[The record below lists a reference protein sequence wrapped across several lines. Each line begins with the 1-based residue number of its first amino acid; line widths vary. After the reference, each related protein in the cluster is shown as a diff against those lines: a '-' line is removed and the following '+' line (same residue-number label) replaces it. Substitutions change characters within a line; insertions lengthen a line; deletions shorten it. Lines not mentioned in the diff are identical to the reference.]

1 MALHL
6 DHMGIIRLLATIVVC
21 CSSALAVA
29 LDAGPREK
37 PNILI
42 ILADDLG
49 YGDVQCYNPQR
60 GKIPTPHI
68 DRLAAGGMR
77 FTDGHSSAGGCTPS
91 RYALLTGRHD
101 VRNRMEG
108 VGIFTSFGGPPLI
121 PPERLTIASFA
132 KQHGYRTACIGK
144 WHVGWNWP
152 INKAERGLL
161 GIRTVWEMGDDYQT
175 PSVTPEQLAA
185 WKNIFSRPIGGGPTA
200 LGFDT
205 FYGIDMPGWPPF
217 CFIDDD
223 RPIGIPSKFLSAK
236 DLERDVS
243 LAASQGPAIAG
254 WDFVSVLPDME
265 KQACESI
272 AELAGSN
279 QPFLMYLPLP
289 SPHHPWAVGTE
300 WRGKSGLGT
309 YADWVMQTDAAVG
322 KVLAALES
330 SGAAGNTLVFFSSD
344 NGFSGT
350 SATELTKQGHY
361 SSGPFRGLKG
371 SPYEGGHR
379 VPFIVRWPG
388 VVQPGSVCGQLAQQT
403 DMLATMAD
411 ILGAK
416 VPDNAGE
423 DSVSLLPLFKGT
435 EKPVREHAINSSGQ
449 GAYAL
454 RQRGWKLIV
463 DTEEKLK
470 TKVQLYNLDEDLAEK
485 HDLVS
490 REPGRVAEMQAL
502 LERIVFDGRSTPGPK
517 QPNDGKLKRFLQA
530 D

>member
-1 MALHL
+1 MKAPSLRAVSTV
-6 DHMGIIRLLATIVVC
+6 IAVC
-21 CSSALAVA
+21 LSSATVCAE
-29 LDAGPREK
+29 DASPREK

-49 YGDVQCYNPQR
+49 YGDVQCYNPTR

-121 PPERLTIASFA
+121 PPERLTIASLA
-132 KQHGYRTACIGK
+132 RQHGYRTACVGK

-152 INKAERGLL
+152 IDKAERGLL
-161 GIRTVWEMGDDYQT
+161 GTRTRWEMDDDYE
-175 PSVTPEQLAA
+175 PSPVTPEQASA
-185 WKNIFSRPIGGGPTA
+185 WKKIFSRSIGGGPTD

-217 CFIDDD
+217 CFIEND
-223 RPIGIPSKFLSAK
+223 RPIGIPSTFIAAT
-236 DLERDVS
+236 DLKQDVS
-243 LAASQGPAIAG
+243 MAACQGPAIAG

-265 KQACESI
+265 QRACESI
-272 AELAGSN
+272 AELAGSKE
-279 QPFLMYLPLP
+279 PFLVYLPLP
-289 SPHHPWAVGTE
+289 SPHHPWAVGPE

-322 KVLAALES
+322 TVLTALES
-330 SGAAGNTLVFFSSD
+330 SGVAGNTLVFFSSD
-344 NGFSGT
+344 NGFSGS
-350 SATELTKQGHY
+350 SAVELMKQGHFA
-361 SSGPFRGLKG
+361 SGPFRGLKG

-388 VVQPGSVCGQLAQQT
+388 VVKPGSVCGQLAQQT
-403 DMLATMAD
+403 DILATMAG

-416 VPDNAGE
+416 LPDNAGE
-423 DSVSLLPLFKGT
+423 DSVSLLPLLRGDD
-435 EKPVREHAINSSGQ
+435 KPVREQAINSSGQ
-449 GAYAL
+449 GAYAV
-454 RQRGWKLIV
+454 RHGGWKLIV
-463 DTEEKLK
+463 DTEGKLE
-470 TKVQLYNLDEDLAEK
+470 TTVQLYNLDEDVGEK
-485 HDLVS
+485 NDLVT
-490 REPGRVAEMQAL
+490 REPGRAAEMQAL
-502 LERIVFDGRSTPGPK
+502 LQKIVFDGRSTPGPK

-530 D
+530 E